1 MFDLGL
7 LPFSPCCLHKVHNSY
22 HKGILVYGTQVET
35 VAFDLHS
42 WFKIAP
48 CKREDFMQVVAELQ
62 GEEILRKL
70 MNRGNKSA
78 S

>member
-1 MFDLGL
+1 M
-7 LPFSPCCLHKVHNSY
+7 
-22 HKGILVYGTQVET
+22 VYGTQVET
-35 VAFDLHS
+35 VAFDLRS

-62 GEEILRKL
+62 DEEILRKL